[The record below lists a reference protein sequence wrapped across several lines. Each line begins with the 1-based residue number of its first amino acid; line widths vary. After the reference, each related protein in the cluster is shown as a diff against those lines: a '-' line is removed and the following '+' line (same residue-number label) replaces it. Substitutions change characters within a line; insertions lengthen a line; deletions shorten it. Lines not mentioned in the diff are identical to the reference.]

1 MTLICFYLHVDINCS
16 YAYLGEYNFDSVRA
30 SFLPVRTFVL
40 EFMKKLSLSSL
51 QPLHT
56 VTIVANTSRTNY
68 CQLMN
73 KKTTKREQSESAD
86 LRRGE
91 YGPDQ
96 QSGSGLLTKFNETF
110 SQIK

>member
-1 MTLICFYLHVDINCS
+1 
-16 YAYLGEYNFDSVRA
+16 
-30 SFLPVRTFVL
+30 
-40 EFMKKLSLSSL
+40 
-51 QPLHT
+51 
-56 VTIVANTSRTNY
+56 
-68 CQLMN
+68 MN